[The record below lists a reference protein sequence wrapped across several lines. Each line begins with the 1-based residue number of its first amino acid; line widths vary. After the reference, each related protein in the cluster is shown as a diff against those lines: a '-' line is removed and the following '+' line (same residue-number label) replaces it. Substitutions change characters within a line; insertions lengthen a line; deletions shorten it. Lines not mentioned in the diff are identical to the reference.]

1 MFGLLGWLVPLA
13 ATFAL
18 TPMIVHGLGAESYG
32 LYALIV
38 GIIGYLATL
47 NFNVGRVITKYLAAG
62 EVGHQSD
69 LIGEV
74 LSSTLFLYMVIGLTS
89 AAALILLADPLMGR
103 VLHITPGFQPAVRL
117 SLYIGAAG
125 LLFAMLSQLFG
136 AVPQALQRFDLYGYI
151 TIGSGVA
158 AIGGNGMMVWMGY
171 GFTSLIVWNVV
182 VSLLACLAY
191 GIVARRLL
199 PGVKLAARFRKNLLP
214 ELLRFSGAVTVYQIV
229 GNVMVL
235 AERGWLARSLG
246 AGSVTY
252 YVVPMTIAVYLHA
265 FVSSLTLVIFPMASE
280 ANARQDTA
288 RLHRIYTRALK
299 YVSVVVV
306 FIAVALSCASHELLS
321 IWMGEG
327 FADLSGTVLRIHVIT
342 FSILAMLVVP
352 WQIADGLGFP
362 GCNAF
367 VSVLWLLIGIP
378 AAALLTPRWGILG
391 VACARLAAM
400 AVVPFYMV
408 YIERR
413 VFGGFLWDFW
423 RRVGLSLAAAGGL
436 SAVFLTGL
444 LRWLPSG
451 WIWLSVSVLLSG
463 SMMLAI
469 LWLVGYLD
477 KTEKDW
483 LRQFVTDAVGA
494 SPA

>member
-1 MFGLLGWLVPLA
+1 
-13 ATFAL
+13 
-18 TPMIVHGLGAESYG
+18 
-32 LYALIV
+32 
-38 GIIGYLATL
+38 
-47 NFNVGRVITKYLAAG
+47 
-62 EVGHQSD
+62 
-69 LIGEV
+69 
-74 LSSTLFLYMVIGLTS
+74 
-89 AAALILLADPLMGR
+89 
-103 VLHITPGFQPAVRL
+103 
-117 SLYIGAAG
+117 
-125 LLFAMLSQLFG
+125 
-136 AVPQALQRFDLYGYI
+136 
-151 TIGSGVA
+151 
-158 AIGGNGMMVWMGY
+158 
-171 GFTSLIVWNVV
+171 
-182 VSLLACLAY
+182 
-191 GIVARRLL
+191 
-199 PGVKLAARFRKNLLP
+199 
-214 ELLRFSGAVTVYQIV
+214 
-229 GNVMVL
+229 
-235 AERGWLARSLG
+235 
-246 AGSVTY
+246 
-252 YVVPMTIAVYLHA
+252 
-265 FVSSLTLVIFPMASE
+265 
-280 ANARQDTA
+280 
-288 RLHRIYTRALK
+288 
-299 YVSVVVV
+299 
-306 FIAVALSCASHELLS
+306 
-321 IWMGEG
+321 MGEG